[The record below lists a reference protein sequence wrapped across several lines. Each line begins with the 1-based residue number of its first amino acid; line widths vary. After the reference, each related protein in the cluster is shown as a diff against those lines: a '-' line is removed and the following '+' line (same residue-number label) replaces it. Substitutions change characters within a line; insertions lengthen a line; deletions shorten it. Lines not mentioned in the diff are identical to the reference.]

1 MINVLEDAGSHKP
14 SPTCLALRMLKHIQ
28 VAPHVGAWIET
39 LTRQNYSLPSPF
51 KNTFKKKITFPC
63 KSVKHFVSL
72 QNKGYKSYLISTIH
86 STQERNDLYT
96 KNRRTLRFSCLIR
109 CE

>member
-39 LTRQNYSLPSPF
+39 TRTQRGCTYR
-51 KNTFKKKITFPC
+51 T
-63 KSVKHFVSL
+63 
-72 QNKGYKSYLISTIH
+72 H
-86 STQERNDLYT
+86 SRPPRGGVD
-96 KNRRTLRFSCLIR
+96 
-109 CE
+109 

>member
-39 LTRQNYSLPSPF
+39 QSKLIYRKAAQVAPHVGAWIETHNSP
-51 KNTFKKKITFPC
+51 I
-63 KSVKHFVSL
+63 SVL
-72 QNKGYKSYLISTIH
+72 A
-86 STQERNDLYT
+86 
-96 KNRRTLRFSCLIR
+96 
-109 CE
+109 